1 MKLVP
6 TRRTDYAIRALI
18 FIENADA
25 SPVKAN
31 AIGKSMGI
39 PTGFL
44 QQVLRELLGAGIVTS
59 RPGPSGGFALAR
71 PAGQITVLQIVEG
84 MEGPL
89 RTSECALRGGP
100 CHWDDVC
107 ALHRVWSSARN
118 ALCEEL
124 EEATLAEVAS
134 DDRALAAGELTI
146 PSDSHRGHPAAEPA
160 GLSPAP
166 V

>member
-1 MKLVP
+1 VKLVP

-25 SPVKAN
+25 PPVKAN
-31 AIGKSMGI
+31 AVGKAMGI

-59 RPGPSGGFALAR
+59 RPGPSGGFTLAR
-71 PAGQITVLQIVEG
+71 PADQITVLQIVEA

-107 ALHRVWSSARN
+107 ALHRVWSSARG
-118 ALCEEL
+118 ALCEQL
-124 EEATLAEVAS
+124 DEATLAEVAA
-134 DDRALAAGELTI
+134 DDRALAAGEMTV
-146 PSDSHRGHPAAEPA
+146 PTDSHRRPPG
-160 GLSPAP
+160 G
-166 V
+166 

>member
-6 TRRTDYAIRALI
+6 TRRTDYAIRALV
-18 FIENADA
+18 FIENADT

-31 AIGKSMGI
+31 TIGDAMGI

-44 QQVLRELLGAGIVTS
+44 QQVLRELLGAGLVTS
-59 RPGPSGGFALAR
+59 RPGPAGGFTLAR
-71 PAGQITVLQIVEG
+71 PADQITVLQIVEA

-107 ALHRVWSSARN
+107 ALHRVWSAARN
-118 ALCEEL
+118 ALCEQL
-124 EEATLAEVAS
+124 DDATLAQVAS
-134 DDRALAAGELTI
+134 DDRALAAGELAI
-146 PSDSHRGHPAAEPA
+146 PVDSHRRPAS
-160 GLSPAP
+160 G
-166 V
+166 